1 MINRLVRLSVSVA
14 LLTWAISLLNPEI
27 IIDTIRGS
35 GVISFSAA
43 IAINLLT
50 FVTTGTR
57 WFWMVSTREPNTPY
71 LPHLAVYFRA
81 TFLNTFTP
89 ANLGGDV
96 YRVIALKSNTLP
108 AGDLLRLLIRE
119 RLLGLYS
126 CLAVFAISWLW
137 LPHNGLDFSNPF
149 LWAFLLA
156 VGAFLAPLIAGTM
169 GQQVKSRLRRL
180 LGSSRLPQMENWVDT
195 GTELFTASGTEKL
208 FLTSVLSMLLWILS
222 IKVVTAGAGL
232 PVSFVQLAAVATL
245 VEIARLLPLTVQGI
259 GLREGV
265 FAYLL
270 ATLGHD
276 PDRAFAAGTVAY
288 IGLSIAIV
296 LAAPAGSLIGLL
308 ATKLKPK
315 RIDI

>member
-1 MINRLVRLSVSVA
+1 MIKRAVRLSVSIA
-14 LLTWAISLLNPEI
+14 LLAWAISLLNLEVI
-27 IIDTIRGS
+27 VDTIRGS
-35 GVISFSAA
+35 GLISFSAA
-43 IAINLLT
+43 IVINMLT

-57 WFWMVSTREPNTPY
+57 WFWMVSKREPGTPY

-96 YRVIALKSNTLP
+96 YRIIALKSNTLL

-126 CLAVFAISWLW
+126 CLAVFAVSWLW
-137 LPHNGLDFSNPF
+137 LPRRGLDFSDPF
-149 LWAFLLA
+149 LWALLLA
-156 VGAFLAPLIAGTM
+156 IGAFLVPVTAGTL
-169 GQQVKSRLRRL
+169 GQQVKNRMRHM
-180 LGSSRLPQMENWVDT
+180 LGPSRLPQMESWVDA
-195 GTELFTASGTEKL
+195 GTELFTAADTGKL
-208 FLTSVLSMLLWILS
+208 LLASVLSMLLWILS
-222 IKVVTAGAGL
+222 IKVVTEGAGL
-232 PVSFVQLAAVATL
+232 SVPFVQLAAVATL
-245 VEIARLLPLTVQGI
+245 VEIARLLPLTIQGI

-276 PDRAFAAGTVAY
+276 PDRAFAAGAVAY

-308 ATKLKPK
+308 ATKLKRK
-315 RIDI
+315 RVNI

>member
-1 MINRLVRLSVSVA
+1 MIKRAVRLSVSVA
-14 LLTWAISLLNPEI
+14 LLAWAISLLNLEI
-27 IIDTIRGS
+27 VIDTIRGS

-43 IAINLLT
+43 IIINLLT

-57 WFWMVSTREPNTPY
+57 WFWMVSRQEQSTPY

-81 TFLNTFTP
+81 TFLNAFTP

-96 YRVIALKSNTLP
+96 YRVIALKSNTLL

-137 LPHNGLDFSNPF
+137 LPQRDLDFSNPF
-149 LWAFLLA
+149 LWSFLLA
-156 VGAFLAPLIAGTM
+156 TAAFIVPVIAGTLS
-169 GQQVKSRLRRL
+169 GQMKSWMRRM
-180 LGSSRLPQMENWVDT
+180 LGPSRLPQMESWVDV
-195 GTELFTASGTEKL
+195 GTELFTAPGTGRL
-208 FLTSVLSMLLWILS
+208 FLISVLSMLMWILS
-222 IKVVTAGAGL
+222 IKVVTEGVGL
-232 PVSFVQLAAVATL
+232 SVSYVQLAAVATL
-245 VEIARLLPLTVQGI
+245 VEIARLLPLTIQGI

-276 PDRAFAAGTVAY
+276 PDRAFAAGAVAY

-296 LAAPAGSLIGLL
+296 LAAPAGSLIELL
-308 ATKLKPK
+308 STKLKQK

>member
-1 MINRLVRLSVSVA
+1 MIKRAVRLCVSAA
-14 LLTWAISLLNPEI
+14 LLAWAISLLNVEI
-27 IIDTIRGS
+27 IIDAIRGS
-35 GVISFSAA
+35 GVISLSAA
-43 IAINLLT
+43 IAINFLT

-57 WFWMVSTREPNTPY
+57 WFWMVSKQEPGTPY

-96 YRVIALKSNTLP
+96 YRVIALKSNTLLT
-108 AGDLLRLLIRE
+108 GDLLRLLIRE

-137 LPHNGLDFSNPF
+137 LPQSGLDFSNPF
-149 LWAFLLA
+149 LWSFLLA
-156 VGAFLAPLIAGTM
+156 TSAFLVPVIAGTM
-169 GQQVKSRLRRL
+169 GAHVKSRIRRV
-180 LGSSRLPQMENWVDT
+180 LGPSRFPQMESWVDA
-195 GTELFTASGTEKL
+195 GTELFTASDTGKL
-208 FLTSVLSMLLWILS
+208 FLASVLSMLLWILS
-222 IKVVTAGAGL
+222 IKVVTDGAGL
-232 PVSFVQLAAVATL
+232 SVPFVQLAAVATL
-245 VEIARLLPLTVQGI
+245 VEIARLLPLTIQGI

-276 PDRAFAAGTVAY
+276 PDRAFAAGAVAY
-288 IGLSIAIV
+288 VGLSIAIL

-308 ATKLKPK
+308 STKLKQK